1 MPYSVRGLVHVTN
14 CHTYA
19 NSAIRK
25 KKNYIVKPI
34 VTPKDLEGD

>member
-1 MPYSVRGLVHVTN
+1 MPYSVRGLVHVTD

-19 NSAIRK
+19 QQCYSQ